1 MRYLSFLQ
9 LLVLTFRAMAQDN
22 LFPATPLADL
32 RYPTPS
38 DAPYKADPSTN
49 LARGPQYGYNQ
60 CNASTENQQNFCLW
74 GPPLPGSSVGNTE
87 GEMVA
92 WCTKAG
98 HGTRVMPEG
107 TLLAVQL
114 LKAPDYVQI
123 SGLIDQTKINIA
135 AGDYGGEL
143 DPHGQDL
150 RGNPIGGLMYS
161 TQFSGGSAP
170 HQVIEWTN
178 FMGGSQFCIKICDPA
193 GKNPGGF
200 CQNRLDRIGCAYN
213 MPSKYTVNNAGPGE
227 FESCASDDMDIPG
240 EYVVNGQ
247 TLSYSQPPESAGP
260 ITSIPYSPRV
270 PASSNCVAT
279 ASAALYTDAPRAVQ
293 AATPANFAQVN
304 PARPEGA
311 QRHATHP
318 TPIPQRQREGGPR
331 PTVNAL
337 AQPAERPVASKPP
350 YPTRARHPVAGPAR
364 AAMTAPVRAARQ
376 ERGF

>member
-1 MRYLSFLQ
+1 
-9 LLVLTFRAMAQDN
+9 MAQDN

-32 RYPTPS
+32 RYPSPS

-49 LARGPQYGYNQ
+49 LARGPQYGYNK
-60 CNASTENQQNFCLW
+60 CDASTESQGSLCQTMFVDSLEDFCLW
-74 GPPLPGSSVGNTE
+74 GPPLPNSSVGNTE

-98 HGTRVMPEG
+98 HGTRVMPAG
-107 TLLAVQL
+107 TLLGAQL

-123 SGLIDQTKINIA
+123 TGLIDQTKINIA

-161 TQFSGGSAP
+161 TQFSGGGGAR
-170 HQVIEWTN
+170 QVIEWTKYA
-178 FMGGSQFCIKICDPA
+178 FTSSHRGAQFCIKICDPA
-193 GKNPGGF
+193 GRNPGGY

-213 MPSKYTVNNAGPGE
+213 VPSKYTVSGAGPGE

-260 ITSIPYSPRV
+260 ITSIPFSPRV
-270 PASSNCVAT
+270 PASSNCVAA
-279 ASAALYTDAPRAVQ
+279 ASAALYTDAPRAAQ
-293 AATPANFAQVN
+293 ATAAAARPQNFAQAIPGQAQGVQRAGHPT
-304 PARPEGA
+304 PASQPGRAGA
-311 QRHATHP
+311 QRSTKAVLG
-318 TPIPQRQREGGPR
+318 RL
-331 PTVNAL
+331 AL
-337 AQPAERPVASKPP
+337 KLCVASALSNVMSVF
-350 YPTRARHPVAGPAR
+350 RL
-364 AAMTAPVRAARQ
+364 
-376 ERGF
+376 